1 LEFKLLVAAG
11 NRLFGR
17 KFAAAPY
24 QRRLLF
30 LPFCLRPLH
39 CPAEVHPETG
49 LCCLGSCPDCE
60 LGRLRQEALD
70 LGYEQV
76 YVVPSSR
83 IMSGRGLLPSHQ
95 FIKAK
100 LAQHAPLAALGV
112 VCEWHLRQRLLP
124 ETRVGRSGYQVRQ
137 GVKAALHGVLLD
149 VFGVGVLLQSA
160 TDEEKDV
167 MVASIGPFWDANETW
182 LVLGIGILLV
192 AFPLAHGVI
201 LTALYLPV
209 ALMLVGHS
217 SCGVSPSISA
227 SRRRPSSS
235 RAGTACSGRDPC

>member
-1 LEFKLLVAAG
+1 MHWAWFLIILPALAAFLLLGPWLCGRLFLPGLTLSLLRRGGQRLARLLGRIKPGLEFKVLVEAG
-11 NRLFGR
+11 NRLFR
-17 KFAAAPY
+17 RQYAATPY

-30 LPFCLRPLH
+30 LPFCLRPLD

-83 IMSGRGLLPSHQ
+83 IMSGRGLMPSDQ

-112 VCEWHLRQRLLP
+112 VCEWHLRKRLLP
-124 ETRVGRSGYQVRQ
+124 ETKVGRSGYQVRQ
-137 GVKAALHGVLLD
+137 GVKAALQGVLMEAKNCRQAQVNWD
-149 VFGVGVLLQSA
+149 RVRRAMLL
-160 TDEEKDV
+160 K
-167 MVASIGPFWDANETW
+167 
-182 LVLGIGILLV
+182 
-192 AFPLAHGVI
+192 AF
-201 LTALYLPV
+201 
-209 ALMLVGHS
+209 
-217 SCGVSPSISA
+217 
-227 SRRRPSSS
+227 
-235 RAGTACSGRDPC
+235 

>member
-1 LEFKLLVAAG
+1 MHWAWFLLIFLALAAFLVLGPWLCGRMFLPGLTLALLRRGGKGLVRFLGRLKPGLEFKLLVEAG

-30 LPFCLRPLH
+30 LPFCLRPLG

-49 LCCLGSCPDCE
+49 LCCLGDCPACE

-76 YVVPSSR
+76 YVVPSSKL
-83 IMSGRGLLPSHQ
+83 MKGHGLLPSDQ

-124 ETRVGRSGYQVRQ
+124 DTRVNRSGYQVSQ
-137 GVKAALHGVLLD
+137 GVKAALHGVLLEAKNCRQAQVNWD
-149 VFGVGVLLQSA
+149 RVRRAMLL
-160 TDEEKDV
+160 K
-167 MVASIGPFWDANETW
+167 
-182 LVLGIGILLV
+182 
-192 AFPLAHGVI
+192 AF
-201 LTALYLPV
+201 
-209 ALMLVGHS
+209 
-217 SCGVSPSISA
+217 
-227 SRRRPSSS
+227 
-235 RAGTACSGRDPC
+235 

>member
-1 LEFKLLVAAG
+1 MYWAWFLIILPALAAFLLLGPWLCGRLFLPGLTLSLLRRGGQRLARLLGRIKPGLEFKVLVEAG
-11 NRLFGR
+11 NRLFR
-17 KFAAAPY
+17 RQYAATPY

-30 LPFCLRPLH
+30 LPFCLRPLD

-83 IMSGRGLLPSHQ
+83 IMSGRGLMPSDQ

-112 VCEWHLRQRLLP
+112 VCEWHLRKRLLP
-124 ETRVGRSGYQVRQ
+124 ETKVGRSGYQVRQ
-137 GVKAALHGVLLD
+137 GVKAALQGVLMEAKNCRQAQVNWD
-149 VFGVGVLLQSA
+149 RVRRAMLL
-160 TDEEKDV
+160 K
-167 MVASIGPFWDANETW
+167 
-182 LVLGIGILLV
+182 
-192 AFPLAHGVI
+192 AF
-201 LTALYLPV
+201 
-209 ALMLVGHS
+209 
-217 SCGVSPSISA
+217 
-227 SRRRPSSS
+227 
-235 RAGTACSGRDPC
+235 